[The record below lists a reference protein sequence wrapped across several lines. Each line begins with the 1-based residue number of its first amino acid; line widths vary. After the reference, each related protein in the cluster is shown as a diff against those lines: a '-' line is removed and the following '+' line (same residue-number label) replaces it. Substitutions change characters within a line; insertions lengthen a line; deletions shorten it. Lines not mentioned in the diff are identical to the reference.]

1 MERIRE
7 MREMRSTQPAPTNL
21 PRPTRNSANLVILV
35 WVAGWV
41 FPNLLVSGRVAKKA
55 KTRPNQPVP
64 TPSNKY
70 GSSLEREK

>member
-21 PRPTRNSANLVILV
+21 PRLTRNSANLVILV
-35 WVAGWV
+35 RVAGWV
-41 FPNLLVSGRVAKKA
+41 FPNPLVSGRVAKKA
-55 KTRPNQPVP
+55 KTPPNQPMP
-64 TPSNKY
+64 TPMNKY